1 MGISTASLYDVTIRK
16 KHGHRVPLLHI
27 LAGRAQGQM
36 VDLWAAMLPA
46 SRGAA
51 TAPGP
56 GSGSGPGPG
65 RQPWSTRVSR
75 RSVGQLLAKNGLQAA
90 QTGCGRACG

>member
-1 MGISTASLYDVTIRK
+1 MGISTASLYDVTVRK
-16 KHGHRVPLLHI
+16 NTAIESLFGI

-51 TAPGP
+51 TGPGP

-65 RQPWSTRVSR
+65 RRPWSTRVSR

-90 QTGCGRACG
+90 QSGCERTCG